1 MELQATK
8 EEEIE
13 VFKIGNRPPIFAAIL
28 SFSLVKNRPPIE
40 KNRPPIW
47 YFLGTRSV
55 EIGHRFWST
64 VADFDLLIN
73 IKRRFQM
80 KGSRILRPKGIF
92 WSRDLEIWWE
102 TIKTKSQSSFTC
114 MNPFSYVS

>member
-28 SFSLVKNRPPIE
+28 SFGLV

-73 IKRRFQM
+73 IKRRFQIR
-80 KGSRILRPKGIF
+80 G
-92 WSRDLEIWWE
+92 
-102 TIKTKSQSSFTC
+102 
-114 MNPFSYVS
+114 

>member
-13 VFKIGNRPPIFAAIL
+13 VFKIGNRPPMKRNRPPIFAAIL
-28 SFSLVKNRPPIE
+28 SFSLV

-64 VADFDLLIN
+64 MADFDLLIN

-80 KGSRILRPKGIF
+80 KGSRF
-92 WSRDLEIWWE
+92 
-102 TIKTKSQSSFTC
+102 
-114 MNPFSYVS
+114 